1 MAITDIAAAPP
12 EPPKQAGPECA
23 VCEFLAELPD
33 DQAAALESL
42 MANRVWRYSEIAAK
56 IAADPDYPR
65 DILSSTYSR
74 HARGGCYKMRQAGRR
89 LR

>member
-1 MAITDIAAAPP
+1 MAITDIAASSPATS
-12 EPPKQAGPECA
+12 QAGPECA
-23 VCEFLAELPD
+23 VCEFLAELPE

-42 MANRVWRYSEIAAK
+42 MSNTAWRYSAIAAK
-56 IAADPDYPR
+56 VKDDPDYPR

-74 HARGGCYKMRQAGRR
+74 HARGGCYKMRQAGRQ